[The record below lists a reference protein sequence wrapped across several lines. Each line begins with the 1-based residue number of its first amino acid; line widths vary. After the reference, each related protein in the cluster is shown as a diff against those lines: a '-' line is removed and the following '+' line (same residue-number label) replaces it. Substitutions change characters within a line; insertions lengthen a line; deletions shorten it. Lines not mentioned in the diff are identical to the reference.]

1 MAAVIQLAILHIF
14 WSELI
19 ALVVEEFA
27 AVVEFLGNAETEN
40 FLQCPAVL
48 NQVFFICNQGMTGYQ
63 AQGAFVDGKGQLV
76 DKGGIALA
84 ATKRDF
90 Q

>member
-1 MAAVIQLAILHIF
+1 MQLAVLHIF
-14 WSELI
+14 GPELVAFVI
-19 ALVVEEFA
+19 EKFA
-27 AVVEFLGNAETEN
+27 AIIEFLGNAETEN
-40 FLQCPAVL
+40 FLQRPAVL
-48 NQVFFICNQGMTGYQ
+48 NQVFFICHQGMTGYQ

-76 DKGGIALA
+76 DKGGIAFA